1 MKLTIEG
8 RAYDTF
14 SERYPAF
21 LEKFPI
27 TEYPLIVQPVPL
39 AEVAPSL
46 HLAYEQALKTGERP
60 PPYVAFRA
68 QLFNLEGKLL
78 ASATSLTEIASF
90 KDWEKGETAARQRLI
105 QACGFGSGMFDRD
118 ETQALKDRGIPFT
131 VQGGAAAPAAA
142 ANTPA
147 QAAAIAE
154 AVSLARPVIVPEA
167 DGQQPAAAAAEPS
180 PAASTALPVAPA
192 ATEGGQA
199 VLPLAA
205 VPVDAPAPVAKGQ
218 PARPATA
225 TVTDPDETPPHRTV
239 VAQIRNLSKSR
250 GVEFVEPKTRT
261 EAQLMLSLLLGRGG
275 RKGTPPPR
283 AQAAPNGATLQ

>member
-8 RAYDTF
+8 RPYDTF

-131 VQGGAAAPAAA
+131 VQGVAPAPAAA
-142 ANTPA
+142 ANTTA
-147 QAAAIAE
+147 QAEAMAE

-167 DGQQPAAAAAEPS
+167 DGNQPAAAAAAQPS
-180 PAASTALPVAPA
+180 AAASTAPA

-205 VPVDAPAPVAKGQ
+205 LPVDAPAPAPKSQ
-218 PARPATA
+218 PAPLAA
-225 TVTDPDETPPHRTV
+225 TVADPDETPPHRTV

-261 EAQLMLSLLLGRGG
+261 EAQLMLSLLLGRAG
-275 RKGTPPPR
+275 RKGAPPPR